1 VLEFKIFKEDK
12 MKKALAV
19 TLCLALA
26 LSIGACKKKETPP
39 PVPQTPGPV
48 VPGQIPPGQMPPGP
62 MMQGPISP
70 EGQQQMPG
78 TGMMMPKGKTQ
89 IVVPN
94 YVKGKWSAAKIIFE
108 DKVAKT
114 KHEYTVKL
122 DSDFVVPNSNIKISV
137 GEFFP
142 DFKMEGLALTSVS
155 NNPNNPALAVKV
167 FENNKQ
173 IFPAPGREW
182 GWLFEK
188 VPTIHP
194 FQHERYGILLKQG
207 VKKG

>member
-1 VLEFKIFKEDK
+1 MLKSKFKIFKEAQ
-12 MKKALAV
+12 MKKALLV

-39 PVPQTPGPV
+39 VPQTPGPLT
-48 VPGQIPPGQMPPGP
+48 PGQMPPGP

-70 EGQQQMPG
+70 EGQQMPAHG
-78 TGMMMPKGKTQ
+78 VMMPKGKSQ
-89 IVVPN
+89 IVIPD

-122 DSDFVVPNSNIKISV
+122 DSNFSVPNSNIKISV
-137 GEFFP
+137 GDFLP
-142 DFKMEGLALTSVS
+142 DFKMEGLTLTSVS

>member
-1 VLEFKIFKEDK
+1 
-12 MKKALAV
+12 MKKAFAV

-39 PVPQTPGPV
+39 VPQTPGPV
-48 VPGQIPPGQMPPGP
+48 APGQMPPGS

-78 TGMMMPKGKTQ
+78 PGMMMPKGKAQ
-89 IVVPN
+89 IVVPDF
-94 YVKGKWSAAKIIFE
+94 VKGKWSAAKIIFE

-122 DSDFVVPNSNIKISV
+122 DNDFIVPNTNIKIFA
-137 GEFFP
+137 GEFLP
-142 DFKMEGLALTSVS
+142 DFKMEGLSMTSVS

-194 FQHERYGILLKQG
+194 FQHERYGILLKEG